1 MDLLE
6 FLTSKEII
14 IVYIVAG
21 VACLLCFIIYLVD
34 RNNVKARL
42 RHNTRELNKLVE
54 QVKDEIDE
62 EVVDEPIV
70 YDEPVLEVIE
80 TPEEVTTV
88 PIVAPERVE
97 STPIVEEKVETP
109 KVEEELQYTTI
120 EPDQK
125 TAQLELKKLEEEL
138 RRQQEEEIQE
148 QEEVSNNISLTNYEE
163 EQEEN
168 AIISLEELVKK
179 SKDMYEANELTQYAD
194 EGNEPITLQE
204 LEAKVGKE
212 STKIEDTFI
221 IENVV
226 PEEELNTPVLEE
238 EPVLQQVTL
247 DDFNTVKVEDIKQN
261 TEEIKKFKSSPIISP
276 IYGIEKEVSDND
288 MELENTADYEKLDQ
302 EIKKTNE
309 FLMTLRE
316 LQSKLD

>member
-34 RNNVKARL
+34 KNNVKARM

-54 QVKDEIDE
+54 EIKDEVVE
-62 EVVDEPIV
+62 EETPVI

-80 TPEEVTTV
+80 KPEEVVST
-88 PIVAPERVE
+88 PIVTPERVE
-97 STPIVEEKVETP
+97 VTPIEEKKEEVEL
-109 KVEEELQYTTI
+109 EYTTI

-125 TAQLELKKLEEEL
+125 TAKLELKKLEEEL
-138 RRQQEEEIQE
+138 RKQEEIIN
-148 QEEVSNNISLTNYEE
+148 EEVVEDNNINLTSYEE

-204 LEAKVGKE
+204 LEQKVGKE
-212 STKIEDTFI
+212 STTIEDTFV

-226 PEEELNTPVLEE
+226 PEEELNTPVVEE
-238 EPVLQQVTL
+238 EPVLQQVTM
-247 DDFNTVKVEDIKQN
+247 DDFNTVKVDKVEEKAD
-261 TEEIKKFKSSPIISP
+261 EIKKFKSSPIISP
-276 IYGIEKEVSDND
+276 IFGIEKEDISDTD
-288 MELENTADYEKLDQ
+288 MELENTADYDKLDQ